1 MIVLIDLLGMT
12 IIIPLMPL
20 YAVSF
25 GANAFTIGLL
35 GAVYPMMQFIA
46 APILGRL
53 SDRYGR
59 KPILLISQLGTLAGF
74 LVLGFANSLWMLFLS
89 RIIDGVSGANI
100 STAQAAIADSTNEKN
115 RTQGLGLL
123 GAAFGVGFVIGPV
136 IAFLSLLASNNNYHV
151 PAFVAAV
158 IFSSSRSCSPG
169 SGSRRPCRLNAGEP
183 IAKNQRFRL
192 GQCSKP

>member
-1 MIVLIDLLGMT
+1 MAREKTPKPEVAPEDKLDFKKLLPVFVIVLIDLLGMT

-35 GAVYPMMQFIA
+35 GAVYPVMQFVA

-74 LVLGFANSLWMLFLS
+74 LVLGYASSLWMLFLS
-89 RIIDGVSGANI
+89 RMIDGISGANI
-100 STAQAAIADSTNEKN
+100 STAQAAIADSTNERN

-151 PAFVAAV
+151 PAFVAAC
-158 IFSSSRSCSPG
+158 IFAHLDPAH
-169 SGSRRPCRLNAGEP
+169 LV
-183 IAKNQRFRL
+183 L
-192 GQCSKP
+192 V